1 MFEGIYEFYICNNA
15 GVDSSNLNLFA
26 NIDVYIIF
34 LIQPFDPMAHL
45 SYFFADDPSDKTN
58 KIVTQLIRMRTNG
71 KKYKITVKSFKSGL
85 KKFVCE
91 TW

>member
-1 MFEGIYEFYICNNA
+1 MMA
-15 GVDSSNLNLFA
+15 AKA
-26 NIDVYIIF
+26 NCYNKKNYHI
-34 LIQPFDPMAHL
+34 
-45 SYFFADDPSDKTN
+45 FFADDPSDKTN